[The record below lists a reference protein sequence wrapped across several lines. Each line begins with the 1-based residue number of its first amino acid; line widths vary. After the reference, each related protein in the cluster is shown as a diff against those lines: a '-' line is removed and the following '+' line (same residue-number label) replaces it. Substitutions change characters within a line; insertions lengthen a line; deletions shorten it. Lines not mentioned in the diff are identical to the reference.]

1 MIAANFRKYPEAMA
15 LQMVLPFRAL
25 VWALP
30 RPTTRLGRAIRAA
43 RAAAFKAAGMVRY
56 PEPAARPAWAITA
69 GRMARQ
75 LGQMVRK
82 AQISLDFEA
91 PTWGHGYASQ
101 LDWLYE
107 MFDRCPIIISG
118 GAAARCNTGPGPL

>member
-15 LQMVLPFRAL
+15 LQLVLPFRAL

-56 PEPAARPAWAITA
+56 PEPAPRPAWAIAA
-69 GRMARQ
+69 GRLVRQ

-91 PTWGHGYASQ
+91 PGRLNPFAQ
-101 LDWLYE
+101 RLRD
-107 MFDRCPIIISG
+107 MRAQFDRCPITITG
-118 GAAARCNTGPGPL
+118 GAA